1 MTALETRLQEDQKE
15 AMKTGDKS
23 LLGLIRL
30 LRSQLQYARM
40 QAGEGWSEEKAQE
53 VLSAA
58 AKTRRESITLFEK
71 GGRMDLVEK
80 EKAELALLERYLP
93 AQLSDQELATLI
105 ELCISEVGARDLKD
119 TGKVMAALMQ
129 RVRGR
134 ADGKV
139 LNERVRARLS
149 GRQAV

>member
-1 MTALETRLQEDQKE
+1 MTALETRLQEDQKK

-40 QAGEGWSEEKAQE
+40 QAGEEWSEEKAQE

-58 AKTRRESITLFEK
+58 AKARRESISLFEK

-93 AQLSDQELATLI
+93 AQLSHQELSTLI
-105 ELCISEVGARDLKD
+105 ELCISETGAQDLKD
-119 TGKVMAALMQ
+119 MGKVMAALMQ

-149 GRQAV
+149 GRQAI

>member
-1 MTALETRLQEDQKE
+1 MTALETRLQEDQKK

-40 QAGEGWSEEKAQE
+40 QAGEEWSEEKAQE
-53 VLSAA
+53 VLLAA
-58 AKTRRESITLFEK
+58 AKARRESISLFEK

-93 AQLSDQELATLI
+93 VQLSDQELSTLI
-105 ELCISEVGARDLKD
+105 ELCISETGAQDLKD
-119 TGKVMAALMQ
+119 MGKVMAALMQ

-149 GRQAV
+149 GRQAI

>member
-1 MTALETRLQEDQKE
+1 MTALETRLQEDQKK

-40 QAGEGWSEEKAQE
+40 QAGEEWSEEKAQE
-53 VLSAA
+53 VLLAA
-58 AKTRRESITLFEK
+58 AKARRESISLFEK

-93 AQLSDQELATLI
+93 AQLSDQELSTLI
-105 ELCISEVGARDLKD
+105 ELCISETGAQDLKD
-119 TGKVMAALMQ
+119 MGKVMAALMQ

-134 ADGKV
+134 ADGRV

-149 GRQAV
+149 GRQAI

>member
-1 MTALETRLQEDQKE
+1 MTALETRLQEDQKK

-40 QAGEGWSEEKAQE
+40 QAGEEWSEEKAQE
-53 VLSAA
+53 VLLAA
-58 AKTRRESITLFEK
+58 AKARRESISLFEK

-93 AQLSDQELATLI
+93 AQLSDQELSTLI
-105 ELCISEVGARDLKD
+105 ELCISETGA
-119 TGKVMAALMQ
+119 
-129 RVRGR
+129 
-134 ADGKV
+134 
-139 LNERVRARLS
+139 
-149 GRQAV
+149 

>member
-1 MTALETRLQEDQKE
+1 MTALEARLQEDQKE
-15 AMKTGDKS
+15 AMKTGDKM

-58 AKTRRESITLFEK
+58 AKTRRESISLFEK

-119 TGKVMAALMQ
+119 IGKVMAALMQ
-129 RVRGR
+129 RVKGR

-149 GRQAV
+149 GAQAI

>member
-1 MTALETRLQEDQKE
+1 MTALEARLQEDQKE
-15 AMKTGDKS
+15 AMKTGDKT

-58 AKTRRESITLFEK
+58 AKTRRESISLFEK

-119 TGKVMAALMQ
+119 IGKVMAALMQ
-129 RVRGR
+129 RVKGR
-134 ADGKV
+134 ADGKA

-149 GRQAV
+149 GTQAI

>member
-1 MTALETRLQEDQKE
+1 MTALETRLQEDQKK

-40 QAGEGWSEEKAQE
+40 QAGEEWSEEKAQE
-53 VLSAA
+53 VLLAA
-58 AKTRRESITLFEK
+58 AKARRESISLFEK

-93 AQLSDQELATLI
+93 AQLSDQELSTLI
-105 ELCISEVGARDLKD
+105 ELCISETGARDLKD
-119 TGKVMAALMQ
+119 MGKVMAALMQ

-149 GRQAV
+149 GRQAI

>member
-1 MTALETRLQEDQKE
+1 MTALETRLQEDQKK

-40 QAGEGWSEEKAQE
+40 QAGEEWSEEKAQE
-53 VLSAA
+53 VLLAA
-58 AKTRRESITLFEK
+58 AKARRESISLFEK

-93 AQLSDQELATLI
+93 AQLSDQELSTLI
-105 ELCISEVGARDLKD
+105 ELCISETGAQDLKD
-119 TGKVMAALMQ
+119 MGKVMAALMQ

-149 GRQAV
+149 GR

>member
-1 MTALETRLQEDQKE
+1 MTALEARLQEDQKE
-15 AMKTGDKS
+15 AMKTGDKT

-58 AKTRRESITLFEK
+58 AKTRRESISLFEK

-119 TGKVMAALMQ
+119 IGKVMAALMQ
-129 RVRGR
+129 RVKGR

-149 GRQAV
+149 GTQAI

>member
-1 MTALETRLQEDQKE
+1 MTALETRLQEDQKK

-40 QAGEGWSEEKAQE
+40 QAGEEWSEEKAQE
-53 VLSAA
+53 VLLAA
-58 AKTRRESITLFEK
+58 AKARRESISLFEK

-93 AQLSDQELATLI
+93 AQLSDQELSTLI
-105 ELCISEVGARDLKD
+105 ELCISETGAQDLKD
-119 TGKVMAALMQ
+119 MGKVMAALMQ

-149 GRQAV
+149 GRQAI

>member
-1 MTALETRLQEDQKE
+1 MTALEARLQEDQKE
-15 AMKTGDKS
+15 AMKTGDKT

-58 AKTRRESITLFEK
+58 AKTRRESISLFEK

-119 TGKVMAALMQ
+119 IGKVMAALMQ
-129 RVRGR
+129 RVKGR

-149 GRQAV
+149 GAQAI

>member
-1 MTALETRLQEDQKE
+1 MTALEARLQEDQKE
-15 AMKTGDKS
+15 AMKTGDKM

>member
-1 MTALETRLQEDQKE
+1 MTALETRLQEDQKK

-40 QAGEGWSEEKAQE
+40 QAGEEWSEEKAQE
-53 VLSAA
+53 VLAAA
-58 AKTRRESITLFEK
+58 AKARRESISLFEK

-93 AQLSDQELATLI
+93 AQLSDQELSTLI
-105 ELCISEVGARDLKD
+105 ELCISETGARDLKD
-119 TGKVMAALMQ
+119 MGKVMAALMQ

-149 GRQAV
+149 GRQAI